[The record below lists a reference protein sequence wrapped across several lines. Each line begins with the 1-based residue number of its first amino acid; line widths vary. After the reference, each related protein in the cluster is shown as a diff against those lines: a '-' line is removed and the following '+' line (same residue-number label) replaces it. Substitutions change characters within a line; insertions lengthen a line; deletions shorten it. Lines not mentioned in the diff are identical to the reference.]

1 MRAKILTLRYSASL
15 GGFDDTALV
24 DFARDK
30 EILAVREHFYLV
42 HDTPHI
48 TCVLTYQDAIVPREA
63 LELAREIPSRM
74 PPPAPRAPSFP
85 HDRRTGAPDP
95 CAGMSE
101 SERALFQHLREWRS
115 KQAREEGLPPYLIL
129 TNRQLVT
136 LVRRRPESATAVGHI
151 DGIGPGKVER
161 YAQAILRLLHGTPVA
176 SGDGAMNPSGG
187 AVEAR
192 DGEASATVTA
202 EQVPS

>member
-15 GGFDDTALV
+15 GGFDDTPLV

-30 EILAVREHFYLV
+30 EILAVREHFFLV

-63 LELAREIPSRM
+63 LEVAREL
-74 PPPAPRAPSFP
+74 APRAPAQPARAASMAQ
-85 HDRRTGAPDP
+85 DRRSGAPDP

-101 SERALFQHLREWRS
+101 GERALFNHLREWRS
-115 KQAREEGLPPYLIL
+115 RQARDEGLPPYLIL
-129 TNRQLVT
+129 TNRQLVN

-151 DGIGPGKVER
+151 DGIGAGKVER
-161 YAQAILRLLHGTPVA
+161 YAQAILRLLHGAPVA
-176 SGDGAMNPSGG
+176 SAGATTSQPAV
-187 AVEAR
+187 AVEASGG
-192 DGEASATVTA
+192 DVSATVA
-202 EQVPS
+202 AGQVQS